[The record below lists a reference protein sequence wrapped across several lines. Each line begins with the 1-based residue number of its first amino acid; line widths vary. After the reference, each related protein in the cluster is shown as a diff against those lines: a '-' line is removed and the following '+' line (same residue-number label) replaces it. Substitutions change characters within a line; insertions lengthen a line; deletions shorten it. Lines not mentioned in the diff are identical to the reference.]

1 MVCKWGDQR
10 LLSQTIVG
18 LSEIFTWGAL
28 DAMPGAQHSNVSCCF
43 LYLSSMCQYIDI
55 HIDVD
60 IETDIKNNMSV
71 CIFKILIIT
80 KEVYL

>member
-1 MVCKWGDQR
+1 MQCLV
-10 LLSQTIVG
+10 
-18 LSEIFTWGAL
+18 
-28 DAMPGAQHSNVSCCF
+28 HSIQMLAVVFSI
-43 LYLSSMCQYIDI
+43 YLSSMCQYIDI

-71 CIFKILIIT
+71 CIFTILIIT